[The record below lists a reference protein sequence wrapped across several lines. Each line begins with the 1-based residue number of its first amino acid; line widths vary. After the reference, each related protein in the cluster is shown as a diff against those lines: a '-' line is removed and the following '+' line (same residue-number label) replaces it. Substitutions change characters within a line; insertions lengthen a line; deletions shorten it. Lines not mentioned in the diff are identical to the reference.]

1 MVFLGAHPFD
11 YRYWWNALVQQSCDS
26 GSTRGF
32 ANLTRLLQ
40 PSSGGIMWRTRKV
53 DVKEDLDLR
62 PQTVSITSLDLS
74 EVERH
79 FYKQQHQECSLSSS
93 LIIVLSLQNNNEKQT
108 TLFVTYQ
115 EDSLIVS
122 PHIG

>member
-1 MVFLGAHPFD
+1 MIH
-11 YRYWWNALVQQSCDS
+11 
-26 GSTRGF
+26 
-32 ANLTRLLQ
+32 
-40 PSSGGIMWRTRKV
+40 
-53 DVKEDLDLR
+53 KEG
-62 PQTVSITSLDLS
+62 PGVSNK
-74 EVERH
+74 R
-79 FYKQQHQECSLSSS
+79 QHQECSLSSS